1 MKWSSPRD
9 TTAYEPDGTP
19 LELEYDASYCIALYR
34 IVLLMVV
41 TCNGAM
47 LYCRLAPVL

>member
-19 LELEYDASYCIALYR
+19 LELEHDALYGIALYR
-34 IVLLMVV
+34 IVLVV
-41 TCNGAM
+41 TCNCAL
-47 LYCRLAPVL
+47 LYCLLAPFL